1 MGGDR
6 GGARLGRVRGVVPA
20 VVLALAMAIAGT
32 GCGGGHH
39 AGSTRSTTKTRRTAS
54 SAANTT
60 SPSEAPDNGATTTGA
75 DSVPVHPDAR
85 VTIGRNAA
93 LMAIPHSFLGIA
105 TPYWALPPD
114 EHHLSLY
121 GRVLAILHVPGD
133 GRFVMRIGGDSAD
146 YAVWDPGA
154 HRLDPWAF
162 PVKPALVARLAR
174 IVRTLRLRVIIDLN
188 TVTSTPHLAAAWA
201 RAAEARLPRGSILG
215 FEVGNEPDLYRW
227 KGWVAKL
234 KGKGFDLARLPK
246 RLTPADYVVQYQHFA
261 HAVRGAVPGVP
272 LLAPALGDPVTGLNW
287 VSTLLAAPHPG
298 LHVVT
303 VHRYPFSACAHP
315 GDRTWPTV
323 AKLLDK
329 SATIGTGAALK
340 PAVALARRAGLPE
353 RLTEINSVTC
363 GGVPGV
369 SNTFATALW
378 APDALFSVV
387 RSGVRAVNLEARV
400 YSINA
405 PFGWRHDSMHAH
417 PLLYGLIM
425 FKRMLGPDSRLVA
438 LHLHAATSRSRR
450 LTAWAV
456 RSGRDAL
463 KVLLTNDGA
472 EPARVAVRLPA
483 TGSGSVQRLLAR
495 SASATSGVTLDGQQ
509 LDGEVHW
516 QGRPTAEKI
525 TPSAGTYPVTVPPL
539 SAAMLTV
546 HVSGGT
552 LSSR

>member
-1 MGGDR
+1 MSMRSVG
-6 GGARLGRVRGVVPA
+6 LV
-20 VVLALAMAIAGT
+20 VVLALALATAAAG
-32 GCGGGHH
+32 CSGGHH
-39 AGSTRSTTKTRRTAS
+39 AASSRSTTKTQASPSSTAASATTAS
-54 SAANTT
+54 GTGQA
-60 SPSEAPDNGATTTGA
+60 NGATPSTGTGGRTG
-75 DSVPVHPDAR
+75 VDAE
-85 VTIGRNAA
+85 VTIGSNPR
-93 LMAIPHSFLGIA
+93 LMAVPHSFLGIA
-105 TPYWALPPD
+105 TPYWALPSD

-121 GRVLAILHVPGD
+121 RRVLAILHVRRD

-188 TVTSTPHLAAAWA
+188 TVTSTPHLAATWA

-246 RLTPADYVVQYQHFA
+246 RLTPADYVAQYQHFGR
-261 HAVRGAVPGVP
+261 AVREALPGVP

-287 VSTLLAAPHPG
+287 VSTLLAASHPG
-298 LHVVT
+298 LRVVT

-315 GDRTWPTV
+315 SDRTWPTV

-329 SATIGTGAALK
+329 RATIGTGAALK
-340 PAVALARRAGLPE
+340 PAVVLARRAGLPE

-378 APDALFSVV
+378 APDALFSLV
-387 RSGVRAVNLEARV
+387 RAGVRAVNLEARV

-405 PFGWRHDSMHAH
+405 PFGWRHGGLHAR

-425 FKRMLGPDSRLVA
+425 FKRMLGPGSRLVP
-438 LHLHAATSRSRR
+438 LHLRAAPSRSRH

-456 RSGRDAL
+456 RSGRDTL
-463 KVLLTNDGA
+463 KVLLTNDGTS
-472 EPARVAVRLPA
+472 PARVAERLPA
-483 TGSGSVQRLLAR
+483 TGRGVVQRLLAR

-509 LDGEVHW
+509 LDREVRWH
-516 QGRPTAEKI
+516 GRRTAETV
-525 TPSAGTYPVTVPPL
+525 TPSGGFYLVAVPPL

-546 HVSGGT
+546 HVSGRT
-552 LSSR
+552 LTSR

>member
-1 MGGDR
+1 VAIGLLHR
-6 GGARLGRVRGVVPA
+6 RVRVAA
-20 VVLALAMAIAGT
+20 VAAVMAAAIA

-39 AGSTRSTTKTRRTAS
+39 ASSTHAATQARASTAS
-54 SAANTT
+54 ATASA
-60 SPSEAPDNGATTTGA
+60 SPVSSATTAGGQTSSRPTGG
-75 DSVPVHPDAR
+75 PLDAE
-85 VTIGRNAA
+85 VTVAPRPR
-93 LMAIPHSFLGIA
+93 LMAVPHSFLGIA

-121 GRVLAILHVPGD
+121 RRVLSILHVRGD

-146 YAVWDPGA
+146 YAVWDPGS

-188 TVTSTPHLAAAWA
+188 TVTSTPHLAATWA
-201 RAAEARLPRGSILG
+201 RAAEARLPTGSILG
-215 FEVGNEPDLYRW
+215 FEVGNEPDLYSW
-227 KGWVAKL
+227 AGWVAKL

-246 RLTPADYVVQYQHFA
+246 RLTPADYVVQYHHFA
-261 HAVRGAVPGVP
+261 RAVRGAVPGAP

-287 VSTLLAAPHPG
+287 VSTLLAARHPG
-298 LHVVT
+298 LHIVT
-303 VHRYPFSACAHP
+303 VHRYPLSACAHP

-323 AKLLDK
+323 AKLLSK
-329 SATIGTGAALK
+329 RATLETGAALG

-378 APDALFSVV
+378 APDALFSVA

-405 PFGWRHDSMHAH
+405 PFGWRHDGMYAR
-417 PLLYGLIM
+417 PLLYGLIL
-425 FKRMLGPDSRLVA
+425 FKRMLGPDSRLVG
-438 LHLHAATSRSRR
+438 LHLRSTASRTGR

-456 RSGRDAL
+456 RSGRHAL
-463 KVLLTNDGA
+463 KVLLTNDGTGSL
-472 EPARVAVRLPA
+472 RVGVRLPA
-483 TGSGSVQRLLAR
+483 TGPGTVQRLLAH

-509 LDGEVHW
+509 LDAGVRW
-516 QGRPTAEKI
+516 RGKPTVETV
-525 TPSAGTYPVTVPPL
+525 TPSGGNYRVTVPGH

-546 HVSGGT
+546 NVSSGT
-552 LSSR
+552 LT

>member
-1 MGGDR
+1 MAFVLGLATATA
-6 GGARLGRVRGVVPA
+6 GAA
-20 VVLALAMAIAGT
+20 
-32 GCGGGHH
+32 CSGGHH
-39 AGSTRSTTKTRRTAS
+39 AASKRSTTQAPHTASTGAASTTTAS
-54 SAANTT
+54 SGTQDSGVT
-60 SPSEAPDNGATTTGA
+60 PSTG
-75 DSVPVHPDAR
+75 SGGPIHPDAE

-121 GRVLAILHVPGD
+121 RRVLAILHVPGD

-174 IVRTLRLRVIIDLN
+174 IVGTLRLRIIIDLN

-246 RLTPADYVVQYQHFA
+246 RLTPADYVVQYHQFA

-298 LHVVT
+298 LRVVT

-329 SATIGTGAALK
+329 RTTIGTGAALK

-378 APDALFSVV
+378 APNALFSVV

-405 PFGWRHDSMHAH
+405 PFGWRRGALHAR

-425 FKRMLGPDSRLVA
+425 FKRMLGPDSRLVP
-438 LHLHAATSRSRR
+438 LRLRGAASRSGR

-463 KVLLTNDGA
+463 KVLLTNDGSR
-472 EPARVAVRLPA
+472 PVRVAVRLPA
-483 TGSGSVQRLLAR
+483 TGPGAVQRLLAR

-509 LDGEVHW
+509 LDGTVRWHG
-516 QGRPTAEKI
+516 QPTAETV
-525 TPSAGTYPVTVPPL
+525 TPSGGSYLVTVPRQ

-546 HVSGGT
+546 HVSGRT

>member
-1 MGGDR
+1 MSETSAL
-6 GGARLGRVRGVVPA
+6 GARLGRLRGVA
-20 VVLALAMAIAGT
+20 LTVVLAMAAAAAG
-32 GCGGGHH
+32 CSGGHH
-39 AGSTRSTTKTRRTAS
+39 AASARSTTTASHTAS
-54 SAANTT
+54 SAT
-60 SPSEAPDNGATTTGA
+60 STSAVSTEAQGSGATPSTNTGGRIDA
-75 DSVPVHPDAR
+75 DAE
-85 VTIGRNAA
+85 VTIPRNPR

-121 GRVLAILHVPGD
+121 KRVLAILHVRGD

-146 YAVWDPGA
+146 YAVWDPGS

-162 PVKPALVARLAR
+162 AVKPALVARLAR
-174 IVRTLRLRVIIDLN
+174 IVRTLRLRIIIDLN

-234 KGKGFDLARLPK
+234 KGKGFDLARLPR
-246 RLTPADYVVQYQHFA
+246 RLTPADYVVDYHRFA
-261 HAVRGAVPGVP
+261 RAVRGAVPGVP
-272 LLAPALGDPVTGLNW
+272 LLAPALGDPVTGLKW
-287 VSTLLAAPHPG
+287 VSTLLAAAHPG
-298 LHVVT
+298 LRIVT
-303 VHRYPFSACAHP
+303 VHRYPLSACAHP

-329 SATIGTGAALK
+329 HTTIGTGAALK

-353 RLTEINSVTC
+353 RVTEINSVTC

-405 PFGWRHDSMHAH
+405 PFGWRRGGLHAR

-425 FKRMLGPDSRLVA
+425 FKRMLGPDSRLVP
-438 LHLHAATSRSRR
+438 LRLRGAASRSGR

-463 KVLLTNDGA
+463 KVLLTNDGSTPVRA
-472 EPARVAVRLPA
+472 AVRLPA
-483 TGSGSVQRLLAR
+483 TAPGSVQRLLAR

-509 LDGEVHW
+509 LDSEVRWH
-516 QGRPTAEKI
+516 GRPTAETV
-525 TPSAGTYPVTVPPL
+525 TPSAGSYLVTVPGQ

-546 HVSGGT
+546 HVSGHT
-552 LSSR
+552 LNP